1 MEKSVILENN
11 GTFRISIT
19 SNTNDEKQFLEKP
32 ISEIEQKVYQYFDQA
47 VKEELGEIASILN
60 VTNDSGFPYE
70 IYARITLG

>member
-19 SNTNDEKQFLEKP
+19 SKTNDEKQFLEKP

-47 VKEELGEIASILN
+47 VKEELGENASILN
-60 VTNDSGFPYE
+60 VTK
-70 IYARITLG
+70 